1 MVQLVETGTQER
13 MLDIR
18 LRFAKPS
25 SYRFENKMEGQ
36 RNNTGHQFDEVS
48 SLIEI
53 AITYM
58 DRRPCCR
65 TGTQGTRS
73 TRTRARGM
81 GALVTG
87 NHMPECL
94 CLVCEY
100 SFEPGIAQSL

>member
-13 MLDIR
+13 MLGIR

-36 RNNTGHQFDEVS
+36 RNNVGLRFDKVL
-48 SLIEI
+48 SLIEA

-58 DRRPCCR
+58 DRHPCCR